1 MKRATTSAI
10 GWPGSSP
17 DSRDGR
23 RESMNGQPF
32 EHRPV
37 MADEVLELLGAERG
51 GRFLDGT
58 VGGAG
63 HAVRILES
71 SSAATLIGLDQD
83 EEAVAAARERLAGFG
98 DRARVLAGNFRDAAE
113 LLEDYID
120 VGLDGALLDLGV
132 SSHQIDTTARGFSF
146 RRGTPLNMRMGG
158 TTGGWRTAA
167 DLLNTA
173 SEEELGK
180 IFRDYG
186 EERKWRGMSREI
198 ARRRRGQPL
207 RTADDLVAAAS
218 VALKR
223 PLSQRD
229 KARLFQAVR
238 IAVNE
243 ELEALREGLEA
254 IARLLKTEGRL
265 VVISYHSLE
274 DRIVKET
281 FREWSRECVCPPE
294 WPICTCRGHALGRL
308 LTRKPVMPG
317 DAEVAANPRARS
329 ARLRGW
335 ARG

>member
-1 MKRATTSAI
+1 
-10 GWPGSSP
+10 
-17 DSRDGR
+17 
-23 RESMNGQPF
+23 MNGQEF
-32 EHRPV
+32 SHQPV
-37 MADEVLELLGAERG
+37 MADEVLKLLEPERG
-51 GRFLDGT
+51 LRFLDGT
-58 VGGAG
+58 VGGGG
-63 HAVRILES
+63 HAERILES
-71 SSAATLIGLDQD
+71 NPAATLIGLDQD
-83 EEAVAAARERLAGFG
+83 TEAVAAARVRLARFG
-98 DRARVLAGNFRDAAE
+98 DRAIVMTGNFRDAAE
-113 LLEDYID
+113 LLEEYKD

-132 SSHQIDTTARGFSF
+132 SSHQIDTMARGFSF

-180 IFRDYG
+180 IFREYG

-198 ARRRRGQPL
+198 ARRRQEKPL

-218 VALKR
+218 TALWR
-223 PLSQRD
+223 PLSPRD

-243 ELEALREGLEA
+243 ELEALQDGLEV
-254 IARLLKTEGRL
+254 IARLLRTEGRL

-294 WPICTCRGHALGRL
+294 FPICTCRGHALGRR
-308 LTRKPVMPG
+308 LTKKPMRPTET
-317 DAEVAANPRARS
+317 EVASNPRSRS

-335 ARG
+335 IRA

>member
-1 MKRATTSAI
+1 MS
-10 GWPGSSP
+10 
-17 DSRDGR
+17 
-23 RESMNGQPF
+23 GQGF
-32 EHRPV
+32 SHQPV
-37 MADEVLELLGAERG
+37 MPDEVLKLLEPERG
-51 GRFLDGT
+51 LWFLDGT
-58 VGGAG
+58 VGGGG
-63 HAVRILES
+63 HAERILES
-71 SSAATLIGLDQD
+71 NPAATLIGLDQD
-83 EEAVAAARERLAGFG
+83 PDAIEAARARLARFG
-98 DRARVLAGNFRDAAE
+98 DRAMVMTGNFRDAAE
-113 LLEDYID
+113 LLQEYKD

-132 SSHQIDTTARGFSF
+132 SSHQIDTMARGFSF

-180 IFRDYG
+180 IFRDFG

-198 ARRRRGQPL
+198 ARRRQEKPL

-218 VALKR
+218 TALWR
-223 PLSQRD
+223 PLSPRD

-238 IAVNE
+238 IAVND
-243 ELEALREGLEA
+243 ELEALKDGLES

-294 WPICTCRGHALGRL
+294 MPVCTCRGRALGRR
-308 LTRKPVMPG
+308 LTKKPMRPTEM
-317 DAEVAANPRARS
+317 EVASNPRSRS

-335 ARG
+335 IRA

>member
-1 MKRATTSAI
+1 
-10 GWPGSSP
+10 
-17 DSRDGR
+17 
-23 RESMNGQPF
+23 MNGQAF
-32 EHRPV
+32 SHQPV
-37 MADEVLELLGAERG
+37 MAEEVLKLLEPERG
-51 GRFLDGT
+51 HWFLDAT
-58 VGGAG
+58 VGGGG
-63 HAVRILES
+63 HAQRILEANPS
-71 SSAATLIGLDQD
+71 ATLIGLDQD
-83 EEAVAAARERLAGFG
+83 TEAVAAARERLAGFG
-98 DRARVLAGNFRDAAE
+98 DRARVMTGNFRDAAE
-113 LLEDYID
+113 LLEEYID

-132 SSHQIDTTARGFSF
+132 SSHQIDTMARGFSF

-198 ARRRRGQPL
+198 ARRRQQKPL

-218 VALKR
+218 TALWR
-223 PLSQRD
+223 PLSPRD

-243 ELEALREGLEA
+243 ELEALRDGLDA

-294 WPICTCRGHALGRL
+294 LPICTCRGHALGHRL
-308 LTRKPVMPG
+308 TKKPQRPTET
-317 DAEVAANPRARS
+317 EVSANPRARS

-335 ARG
+335 IRG

>member
-1 MKRATTSAI
+1 
-10 GWPGSSP
+10 
-17 DSRDGR
+17 
-23 RESMNGQPF
+23 MNGQEF
-32 EHRPV
+32 SHQPV
-37 MADEVLELLGAERG
+37 MADEVLKLLEPERG
-51 GRFLDGT
+51 LWFLDGT
-58 VGGAG
+58 VGGGG
-63 HAVRILES
+63 HAERILDS
-71 SSAATLIGLDQD
+71 NPAATLIGLDQD
-83 EEAVAAARERLAGFG
+83 TEAVAAARVRLARFG
-98 DRARVLAGNFRDAAE
+98 DRAIVMTGNFRDAAE
-113 LLEDYID
+113 LLEEYKD

-132 SSHQIDTTARGFSF
+132 SSHQIDTMARGFSF

-198 ARRRRGQPL
+198 ARRRQEKPL

-218 VALKR
+218 TALWR
-223 PLSQRD
+223 PLSPRD

-243 ELEALREGLEA
+243 ELEALQDGLEV

-294 WPICTCRGHALGRL
+294 FPICTCRGHALGRR
-308 LTRKPVMPG
+308 LTKKPMRPTET
-317 DAEVAANPRARS
+317 EVASNPRSRS

-335 ARG
+335 IRA

>member
-1 MKRATTSAI
+1 MS
-10 GWPGSSP
+10 
-17 DSRDGR
+17 
-23 RESMNGQPF
+23 GQGF
-32 EHRPV
+32 SHQPV
-37 MADEVLELLGAERG
+37 MADEVLKLLEPERG
-51 GRFLDGT
+51 LWFLDGT
-58 VGGAG
+58 VGGGG
-63 HAVRILES
+63 HAERILES
-71 SSAATLIGLDQD
+71 NPAATLIGLDQD
-83 EEAVAAARERLAGFG
+83 PDAIEAARARLARFG
-98 DRARVLAGNFRDAAE
+98 DRAMVMTGNFRDAAE
-113 LLEDYID
+113 LLQDYKD

-132 SSHQIDTTARGFSF
+132 SSHQIDTMARGFSF

-180 IFRDYG
+180 IFRDFG

-198 ARRRRGQPL
+198 ARRRQEKPL

-218 VALKR
+218 TALWR
-223 PLSQRD
+223 PLSPRD

-238 IAVNE
+238 IAVND
-243 ELEALREGLEA
+243 ELEALQDGLES
-254 IARLLKTEGRL
+254 ISRLLKTEGRL

-294 WPICTCRGHALGRL
+294 MPVCTCRGRALGRR
-308 LTRKPVMPG
+308 LTKKPMRPTEM
-317 DAEVAANPRARS
+317 EVASNPRSRS

-335 ARG
+335 IRA

>member
-1 MKRATTSAI
+1 MS
-10 GWPGSSP
+10 
-17 DSRDGR
+17 
-23 RESMNGQPF
+23 GQGF
-32 EHRPV
+32 SHQPV
-37 MADEVLELLGAERG
+37 MADEVLKLLEPERG
-51 GRFLDGT
+51 LWFLDGT
-58 VGGAG
+58 VGGGG
-63 HAVRILES
+63 HAERILES
-71 SSAATLIGLDQD
+71 NPAATLIGLDQD
-83 EEAVAAARERLAGFG
+83 PDAIEAARARLARFG
-98 DRARVLAGNFRDAAE
+98 DRAMVMTGNFRDAAE
-113 LLEDYID
+113 LLQEYKD

-132 SSHQIDTTARGFSF
+132 SSHQIDTMARGFSF

-180 IFRDYG
+180 IFRDFG

-198 ARRRRGQPL
+198 ARRRQEKPL

-218 VALKR
+218 TALWR
-223 PLSQRD
+223 PLSPRD

-238 IAVNE
+238 IAVND
-243 ELEALREGLEA
+243 ELEALQDGLES
-254 IARLLKTEGRL
+254 ISRLLKTEGRL

-294 WPICTCRGHALGRL
+294 MPVCTCRGRALGRR
-308 LTRKPVMPG
+308 LTKKPMRPTEM
-317 DAEVAANPRARS
+317 EVASNPRSRS

-335 ARG
+335 IRA

>member
-1 MKRATTSAI
+1 MVA
-10 GWPGSSP
+10 
-17 DSRDGR
+17 
-23 RESMNGQPF
+23 
-32 EHRPV
+32 
-37 MADEVLELLGAERG
+37 EVLKLLGAERG
-51 GRFLDGT
+51 GQFLDAT
-58 VGGAG
+58 VGGGG
-63 HAVRILES
+63 HAKRILES
-71 SSAATLIGLDQD
+71 SPAAILIGLDQD
-83 EEAVAAARERLAGFG
+83 KEAVAAARERLAGFG
-98 DRARVLAGNFRDAAE
+98 DRARIETGNFRDAAE
-113 LLEDYID
+113 LLEEYID

-198 ARRRRGQPL
+198 ARRRQRQPL
-207 RTADDLVAAAS
+207 GTADDLVAAAS
-218 VALKR
+218 TALRR
-223 PLSQRD
+223 PLTQRD

-243 ELEALREGLEA
+243 ELEALREGLDA
-254 IARLLKTEGRL
+254 IAQLLKTEGRL

-281 FREWSRECVCPPE
+281 FREWSRTCVCPPE
-294 WPICTCRGHALGRL
+294 MPICTCRGHALGRL
-308 LTRKPVMPG
+308 LTRKPLRPTEL
-317 DAEVAANPRARS
+317 EVAANPRARS

-335 ARG
+335 ARA

>member
-1 MKRATTSAI
+1 
-10 GWPGSSP
+10 
-17 DSRDGR
+17 
-23 RESMNGQPF
+23 MNGQDF
-32 EHRPV
+32 SHQPV
-37 MADEVLELLGAERG
+37 MADEVLKLLEPERG
-51 GRFLDGT
+51 LWFLDGT
-58 VGGAG
+58 VGGGG
-63 HAVRILES
+63 HAERILES
-71 SSAATLIGLDQD
+71 NPTATLIGLDQD
-83 EEAVAAARERLAGFG
+83 PDAVEAARARLARFE
-98 DRARVLAGNFRDAAE
+98 DRAIVMTGNFRDAAE
-113 LLEDYID
+113 LLQEYID

-132 SSHQIDTTARGFSF
+132 SSHQIDTMARGFSF

-180 IFRDYG
+180 IFRDFG

-198 ARRRRGQPL
+198 ARRRQEKPL

-218 VALKR
+218 TALWR
-223 PLSQRD
+223 PLSPRD

-238 IAVNE
+238 IAVND
-243 ELEALREGLEA
+243 ELEALQDGLES

-294 WPICTCRGHALGRL
+294 LPICTCRGRALGRR
-308 LTRKPVMPG
+308 LTKKPMRPTE
-317 DAEVAANPRARS
+317 AEVASNPRSRS

-335 ARG
+335 IRA

>member
-1 MKRATTSAI
+1 
-10 GWPGSSP
+10 
-17 DSRDGR
+17 
-23 RESMNGQPF
+23 
-32 EHRPV
+32 
-37 MADEVLELLGAERG
+37 MADETVRLLEPERG
-51 GRFLDGT
+51 GQFLDAT
-58 VGGAG
+58 VGGGG
-63 HAVRILES
+63 HAERILES
-71 SSAATLIGLDQD
+71 SPAATLIGLDQD
-83 EEAVAAARERLAGFG
+83 PEAVAAARKRLSVFG
-98 DRARVLAGNFRDAAE
+98 DRARLVTGNFRDAAE
-113 LLEDYID
+113 LVEEYID

-186 EERKWRGMSREI
+186 EERKWRARSREI
-198 ARRRRGQPL
+198 ARRRGQRPL
-207 RTADDLVAAAS
+207 RSADDLVAAAS
-218 VALKR
+218 AALRR
-223 PLSQRD
+223 PLAQRD

-254 IARLLKTEGRL
+254 IGQLLATEGRL

-294 WPICTCRGHALGRL
+294 WPICKCRGRALGRR
-308 LTRKPVMPG
+308 LTKKPLRPSE
-317 DAEVAANPRARS
+317 AEVAANPRARS

-335 ARG
+335 ARA

>member
-1 MKRATTSAI
+1 
-10 GWPGSSP
+10 
-17 DSRDGR
+17 
-23 RESMNGQPF
+23 MNGQGF
-32 EHRPV
+32 SHQPV
-37 MADEVLELLGAERG
+37 MADEVLKLLEPERG
-51 GRFLDGT
+51 LWFLDGT
-58 VGGAG
+58 VGGGG
-63 HAVRILES
+63 HAERILES
-71 SSAATLIGLDQD
+71 NPAVTLIGLDQD
-83 EEAVAAARERLAGFG
+83 TEAVAAARVRLARFG
-98 DRARVLAGNFRDAAE
+98 DRAIVMTGNFRDAAE
-113 LLEDYID
+113 LLEEYRD

-132 SSHQIDTTARGFSF
+132 SSHQIDTMARGFSF

-180 IFRDYG
+180 IFREYG

-198 ARRRRGQPL
+198 ARRRQEKPL

-218 VALKR
+218 TALWR
-223 PLSQRD
+223 PLSPRD

-243 ELEALREGLEA
+243 ELEALQDGLEV
-254 IARLLKTEGRL
+254 IARLLRTEGRL

-294 WPICTCRGHALGRL
+294 FPICTCRGHALGRR
-308 LTRKPVMPG
+308 LTKKPMRPTET
-317 DAEVAANPRARS
+317 EVASNPRSRS

-335 ARG
+335 IRA

>member
-1 MKRATTSAI
+1 
-10 GWPGSSP
+10 
-17 DSRDGR
+17 
-23 RESMNGQPF
+23 MNGQEF
-32 EHRPV
+32 SHQPV
-37 MADEVLELLGAERG
+37 MADEVLKLLEPERG
-51 GRFLDGT
+51 LWFLDGT
-58 VGGAG
+58 VGGGG
-63 HAVRILES
+63 HAERILDS
-71 SSAATLIGLDQD
+71 NPAATLIGLDQD
-83 EEAVAAARERLAGFG
+83 TEAVAAARARLARFG
-98 DRARVLAGNFRDAAE
+98 DRAIVMTGNFRNAAE
-113 LLEDYID
+113 LLEEYKDI
-120 VGLDGALLDLGV
+120 GLDGALLDLGV
-132 SSHQIDTTARGFSF
+132 SSHQIDTMARGFSF

-198 ARRRRGQPL
+198 VRRRQEKPL

-218 VALKR
+218 TALWR
-223 PLSQRD
+223 PLSPRD

-243 ELEALREGLEA
+243 ELEALQDGLEV
-254 IARLLKTEGRL
+254 IAQLLKTEGRL

-294 WPICTCRGHALGRL
+294 LPICTCRGQALGRR
-308 LTRKPVMPG
+308 LTKKPMRPTET
-317 DAEVAANPRARS
+317 EVASNPRSRS

-335 ARG
+335 TRA

>member
-1 MKRATTSAI
+1 
-10 GWPGSSP
+10 
-17 DSRDGR
+17 
-23 RESMNGQPF
+23 MNGQPF
-32 EHRPV
+32 AHQPV
-37 MADEVLELLGAERG
+37 MVDEVLELLGAERG

-71 SSAATLIGLDQD
+71 SSTATLIGLDQD

-120 VGLDGALLDLGV
+120 IGLDGALLDLGV
-132 SSHQIDTTARGFSF
+132 SSHQIDTMARGFSF

-198 ARRRRGQPL
+198 ARRRQEKPL

-218 VALKR
+218 TALWR
-223 PLSQRD
+223 PLSPRD

-243 ELEALREGLEA
+243 EMEALQDGLEA
-254 IARLLKTEGRL
+254 IAQLLKTGGRL

-294 WPICTCRGHALGRL
+294 LPVCTCRGHALGRR
-308 LTRKPVMPG
+308 LTKKPLQPTE
-317 DAEVAANPRARS
+317 AEVASNPRSRS

-335 ARG
+335 VRA

>member
-1 MKRATTSAI
+1 MS
-10 GWPGSSP
+10 
-17 DSRDGR
+17 
-23 RESMNGQPF
+23 GQAFAHEPA
-32 EHRPV
+32 
-37 MADEVLELLGAERG
+37 MAEEVLKLLGAERG
-51 GRFLDGT
+51 GQFLDAT
-58 VGGAG
+58 VGGGG
-63 HAVRILES
+63 HASRILES
-71 SSAATLIGLDQD
+71 SPAATLIGLDQD
-83 EEAVAAARERLAGFG
+83 PEAVAAARDRLARFG
-98 DRARVLAGNFRDAAE
+98 DRTRIETGNFRDAAE
-113 LLEDYID
+113 LIEEYID

-173 SEEELGK
+173 SEEELGT

-198 ARRRRGQPL
+198 ARRRRRQPL
-207 RTADDLVAAAS
+207 STADDLVAAAS
-218 VALKR
+218 TALRR
-223 PLSQRD
+223 PLTQRD

-243 ELEALREGLEA
+243 ELEALREGLDA
-254 IARLLKTEGRL
+254 IAQLLRAEGRL

-281 FREWSRECVCPPE
+281 FREWSRTCVCPPE
-294 WPICTCRGHALGRL
+294 MPICTCRGHALGRL
-308 LTRKPVMPG
+308 LTRKPLRPAE
-317 DAEVAANPRARS
+317 AEVAANPRARS

-335 ARG
+335 ARA

>member
-1 MKRATTSAI
+1 
-10 GWPGSSP
+10 
-17 DSRDGR
+17 
-23 RESMNGQPF
+23 MNEQAF
-32 EHRPV
+32 SHQPV
-37 MADEVLELLGAERG
+37 MAEEVLKLLVPDRG
-51 GRFLDGT
+51 GRFLDAT
-58 VGGAG
+58 VGGGG
-63 HAVRILES
+63 HAQRILEANP
-71 SSAATLIGLDQD
+71 AATVIGLDQD
-83 EEAVAAARERLAGFG
+83 TEAVAAARERLADFG
-98 DRARVLAGNFRDAAE
+98 DRARVVTGNFRDVAE
-113 LLEDYID
+113 LIGEYID

-158 TTGGWRTAA
+158 TTGGWRSAA

-186 EERKWRGMSREI
+186 EERRWRRMSREI
-198 ARRRRGQPL
+198 ARRRLQEPL

-218 VALKR
+218 TALWR
-223 PLSQRD
+223 PLSPRD

-254 IARLLKTEGRL
+254 ISQLLKTEGRL

-294 WPICTCRGHALGRL
+294 LPICTCRGHALGRR
-308 LTRKPVMPG
+308 LTRKPMRPT
-317 DAEVAANPRARS
+317 DTEVAANPRARS

-335 ARG
+335 VRE

>member
-1 MKRATTSAI
+1 
-10 GWPGSSP
+10 
-17 DSRDGR
+17 
-23 RESMNGQPF
+23 
-32 EHRPV
+32 
-37 MADEVLELLGAERG
+37 MADETVRLLEPERG
-51 GRFLDGT
+51 GQFLDAT
-58 VGGAG
+58 VGGGG
-63 HAVRILES
+63 HAERILES
-71 SSAATLIGLDQD
+71 SPAATLIGLDQD
-83 EEAVAAARERLAGFG
+83 PEAVAAARKRLSVFG
-98 DRARVLAGNFRDAAE
+98 DRARLVTGNFRDAAE
-113 LLEDYID
+113 LVEEYID

-186 EERKWRGMSREI
+186 EERKWRAMSREI
-198 ARRRRGQPL
+198 ARRRGQRPL
-207 RTADDLVAAAS
+207 RSADDLVAAAS
-218 VALKR
+218 AALRR
-223 PLSQRD
+223 PLAQRD

-254 IARLLKTEGRL
+254 IGQLLATEGRL

-294 WPICTCRGHALGRL
+294 WPIC
-308 LTRKPVMPG
+308 
-317 DAEVAANPRARS
+317 
-329 ARLRGW
+329 
-335 ARG
+335 

>member
-1 MKRATTSAI
+1 
-10 GWPGSSP
+10 
-17 DSRDGR
+17 
-23 RESMNGQPF
+23 MNGQPF
-32 EHRPV
+32 AHQPV
-37 MADEVLELLGAERG
+37 MVDEVLELLGAERG

-71 SSAATLIGLDQD
+71 SSTATLIGLDQD

-120 VGLDGALLDLGV
+120 IGLDGALLDLGV
-132 SSHQIDTTARGFSF
+132 SSHQIDTMARGFSF

-186 EERKWRGMSREI
+186 EERKWRAMSREI
-198 ARRRRGQPL
+198 ARRRGQRPL
-207 RTADDLVAAAS
+207 RSADDLVAAAS
-218 VALKR
+218 AALRR
-223 PLSQRD
+223 PLAQRD

-254 IARLLKTEGRL
+254 IGQLLATKGRL

-294 WPICTCRGHALGRL
+294 WPICKCRGRALGRR
-308 LTRKPVMPG
+308 LTKKPLRPSE
-317 DAEVAANPRARS
+317 AEVAANPRARS

-335 ARG
+335 ARA

>member
-1 MKRATTSAI
+1 MS
-10 GWPGSSP
+10 
-17 DSRDGR
+17 
-23 RESMNGQPF
+23 GQPF
-32 EHRPV
+32 AHQPAMV
-37 MADEVLELLGAERG
+37 AEVLKLLGAERG
-51 GRFLDGT
+51 GQFLDAT
-58 VGGAG
+58 VGGGG
-63 HAVRILES
+63 HAKRILES
-71 SSAATLIGLDQD
+71 SPAAILIGLDQD
-83 EEAVAAARERLAGFG
+83 KEAVAAARERLAGFG
-98 DRARVLAGNFRDAAE
+98 DRARIETGNFRDAAE
-113 LLEDYID
+113 LLEEYID

-198 ARRRRGQPL
+198 ARRRQRQPL
-207 RTADDLVAAAS
+207 DTADDLVAAAS
-218 VALKR
+218 TALRR
-223 PLSQRD
+223 PLTQRD

-243 ELEALREGLEA
+243 ELEALREGLDA
-254 IARLLKTEGRL
+254 IAQLLKTEGRL

-281 FREWSRECVCPPE
+281 FREWSRTCVCPPE
-294 WPICTCRGHALGRL
+294 MPICTCRGHALGRL
-308 LTRKPVMPG
+308 LTRKPLRPTEL
-317 DAEVAANPRARS
+317 EVAANPRARS

-335 ARG
+335 ARA

>member
-1 MKRATTSAI
+1 
-10 GWPGSSP
+10 
-17 DSRDGR
+17 
-23 RESMNGQPF
+23 MNGQPF
-32 EHRPV
+32 THQPV
-37 MADEVLELLGAERG
+37 MVDEVLELLGVERG

-71 SSAATLIGLDQD
+71 SSTATLIGLDQD

-120 VGLDGALLDLGV
+120 IGLDGALLDLGV
-132 SSHQIDTTARGFSF
+132 SSHQIDTMARGFSF

-198 ARRRRGQPL
+198 VRRRQEKPL

-218 VALKR
+218 TALWR
-223 PLSQRD
+223 PLSPRD

-243 ELEALREGLEA
+243 EMEALHDGLEA

-294 WPICTCRGHALGRL
+294 LPVCTCRGHALGRR
-308 LTRKPVMPG
+308 LTKKPLQPTE
-317 DAEVAANPRARS
+317 AEVASNPRSRS

-335 ARG
+335 VRA

>member
-1 MKRATTSAI
+1 
-10 GWPGSSP
+10 
-17 DSRDGR
+17 
-23 RESMNGQPF
+23 MNGQGF
-32 EHRPV
+32 SHQPV
-37 MADEVLELLGAERG
+37 MADEALKLLEPERG
-51 GRFLDGT
+51 LWFLDGT
-58 VGGAG
+58 VGGGG
-63 HAVRILES
+63 HAEQILES
-71 SSAATLIGLDQD
+71 NPAATLIGLDQD
-83 EEAVAAARERLAGFG
+83 TEAVAAARARLARFG
-98 DRARVLAGNFRDAAE
+98 DRAIVMTGNFRDAAE
-113 LLEDYID
+113 LLQEYKD

-132 SSHQIDTTARGFSF
+132 SSHQIDTMARGFSF

-198 ARRRRGQPL
+198 ARRRQEKPL

-218 VALKR
+218 TALWR
-223 PLSQRD
+223 PLSPRD

-243 ELEALREGLEA
+243 ELEALQDGLEV

-274 DRIVKET
+274 DRIVKEK

-294 WPICTCRGHALGRL
+294 LPICTCRGHALGRR
-308 LTRKPVMPG
+308 LTKKPMRPTET
-317 DAEVAANPRARS
+317 EVASNPRSRS

-335 ARG
+335 IRA

>member
-1 MKRATTSAI
+1 
-10 GWPGSSP
+10 
-17 DSRDGR
+17 
-23 RESMNGQPF
+23 MNGQGF
-32 EHRPV
+32 SHQPV
-37 MADEVLELLGAERG
+37 MADEVLKLLEPQRG
-51 GRFLDGT
+51 LWFLDGT
-58 VGGAG
+58 VGGGG
-63 HAVRILES
+63 HAERILES
-71 SSAATLIGLDQD
+71 NPAATLIGLDQD
-83 EEAVAAARERLAGFG
+83 TEAVAAARVRLARFG
-98 DRARVLAGNFRDAAE
+98 DRAIVMTGNFRDAAE
-113 LLEDYID
+113 LLEEYRD

-132 SSHQIDTTARGFSF
+132 SSHQIDTMARGFSF

-180 IFRDYG
+180 IFREYG

-198 ARRRRGQPL
+198 ARRRQEKPL

-218 VALKR
+218 TALWR
-223 PLSQRD
+223 PLSPRD

-243 ELEALREGLEA
+243 ELEALQDGLEV
-254 IARLLKTEGRL
+254 IARLLRTEGRL

-294 WPICTCRGHALGRL
+294 LPICRCRGHALGRR
-308 LTRKPVMPG
+308 LTKKPLRPTET
-317 DAEVAANPRARS
+317 EVASNTRSRS

-335 ARG
+335 IRA

>member
-1 MKRATTSAI
+1 
-10 GWPGSSP
+10 
-17 DSRDGR
+17 
-23 RESMNGQPF
+23 
-32 EHRPV
+32 
-37 MADEVLELLGAERG
+37 MADETVRLLEPERG
-51 GRFLDGT
+51 GQFLDAT
-58 VGGAG
+58 VGGGG
-63 HAVRILES
+63 HAERILES
-71 SSAATLIGLDQD
+71 SPAATLIGLDQD
-83 EEAVAAARERLAGFG
+83 PEAVAAARKRLSVFG
-98 DRARVLAGNFRDAAE
+98 DRARLVTGNFRDAAE
-113 LLEDYID
+113 LVEEYID

-186 EERKWRGMSREI
+186 EERKWRAMSREI
-198 ARRRRGQPL
+198 ARRRGQRPL
-207 RTADDLVAAAS
+207 RSADDLVAAAS
-218 VALKR
+218 AALRR
-223 PLSQRD
+223 PLAQRD

-254 IARLLKTEGRL
+254 IGQLLATEGRL

-294 WPICTCRGHALGRL
+294 WPICKCRGRALGRR
-308 LTRKPVMPG
+308 LTKKPLRPSE
-317 DAEVAANPRARS
+317 AEVAANPRARS

-335 ARG
+335 ARA

>member
-1 MKRATTSAI
+1 
-10 GWPGSSP
+10 
-17 DSRDGR
+17 
-23 RESMNGQPF
+23 
-32 EHRPV
+32 
-37 MADEVLELLGAERG
+37 MADETVRLLEPERG
-51 GRFLDGT
+51 GQFLDAT
-58 VGGAG
+58 VGGGG
-63 HAVRILES
+63 HAERILES
-71 SSAATLIGLDQD
+71 SPAATLIGLDQD
-83 EEAVAAARERLAGFG
+83 PEAVAAARKRLSVFG
-98 DRARVLAGNFRDAAE
+98 DRARLVTGNFRDAAE
-113 LLEDYID
+113 LVEEYID

-132 SSHQIDTTARGFSF
+132 SSHQIDTAARGFSF

-186 EERKWRGMSREI
+186 EERKWRAMSREI
-198 ARRRRGQPL
+198 ARRRGQRPL
-207 RTADDLVAAAS
+207 RSADDLVAAAS
-218 VALKR
+218 AALRR
-223 PLSQRD
+223 PLAQRD

-254 IARLLKTEGRL
+254 IGQLLATEGRL

-294 WPICTCRGHALGRL
+294 WPICKCRGRALGRR
-308 LTRKPVMPG
+308 LTKKPLRPSE
-317 DAEVAANPRARS
+317 AEVAANPRARS

-335 ARG
+335 ARA

>member
-1 MKRATTSAI
+1 
-10 GWPGSSP
+10 
-17 DSRDGR
+17 
-23 RESMNGQPF
+23 MNGQGF
-32 EHRPV
+32 SHQPV
-37 MADEVLELLGAERG
+37 MADEVLKLLEPERG
-51 GRFLDGT
+51 LWFLDGT
-58 VGGAG
+58 VGGGG
-63 HAVRILES
+63 HAERILES
-71 SSAATLIGLDQD
+71 NPAATLIGLDQD
-83 EEAVAAARERLAGFG
+83 TEAVAAARVRLARFG
-98 DRARVLAGNFRDAAE
+98 DRAIVMTGNFRDAAE
-113 LLEDYID
+113 LLEEYRD

-132 SSHQIDTTARGFSF
+132 SSHQIDTMARGFSF

-180 IFRDYG
+180 IFREYG

-198 ARRRRGQPL
+198 ARRRQEKPL

-218 VALKR
+218 TALWR
-223 PLSQRD
+223 PLSPRD

-243 ELEALREGLEA
+243 ELEALQDGLEV
-254 IARLLKTEGRL
+254 IARLLRTEGRL

-294 WPICTCRGHALGRL
+294 LPICRCRGHALGRR
-308 LTRKPVMPG
+308 LTKKPLRPTET
-317 DAEVAANPRARS
+317 EVASNTRSRS

-335 ARG
+335 IRA

>member
-1 MKRATTSAI
+1 MS
-10 GWPGSSP
+10 
-17 DSRDGR
+17 
-23 RESMNGQPF
+23 GQPF
-32 EHRPV
+32 AHQPAMV
-37 MADEVLELLGAERG
+37 AEVLKLLGAERG
-51 GRFLDGT
+51 GQFLDAT
-58 VGGAG
+58 VGGGG
-63 HAVRILES
+63 HAKRILES
-71 SSAATLIGLDQD
+71 SPAAILIGLDQD
-83 EEAVAAARERLAGFG
+83 KEAVAAARERLAGFG
-98 DRARVLAGNFRDAAE
+98 DRARIETGNFRDAAE
-113 LLEDYID
+113 LLEEYID

-198 ARRRRGQPL
+198 ARRRQRQPL
-207 RTADDLVAAAS
+207 GTADDLVAAAS
-218 VALKR
+218 TALRR
-223 PLSQRD
+223 PLTQRD

-243 ELEALREGLEA
+243 ELEALREGLDA
-254 IARLLKTEGRL
+254 IAQLLKTEGRL

-281 FREWSRECVCPPE
+281 FREWSRTCVCPPE
-294 WPICTCRGHALGRL
+294 MPICTCRGHALGRL
-308 LTRKPVMPG
+308 LTRKPLRPTEL
-317 DAEVAANPRARS
+317 EVAANPRARS

-335 ARG
+335 ARA

>member
-1 MKRATTSAI
+1 MS
-10 GWPGSSP
+10 
-17 DSRDGR
+17 
-23 RESMNGQPF
+23 GQPF
-32 EHRPV
+32 AHQPAMVE
-37 MADEVLELLGAERG
+37 EVLKLLGAERG
-51 GRFLDGT
+51 GQFLDAT
-58 VGGAG
+58 VGGGG
-63 HAVRILES
+63 HAKRILES
-71 SSAATLIGLDQD
+71 NAAATLIGLDQD
-83 EEAVAAARERLAGFG
+83 PEAVAAARERLAGFG
-98 DRARVLAGNFRDAAE
+98 DRARIETGNFRDAAE
-113 LLEDYID
+113 LLEEYID

-198 ARRRRGQPL
+198 ARRRQRQPL
-207 RTADDLVAAAS
+207 GSADDLVAAAS
-218 VALKR
+218 TALRR
-223 PLSQRD
+223 PLTQRD

-243 ELEALREGLEA
+243 ELDALREGLDA
-254 IARLLKTEGRL
+254 IAQLLRTEGRL

-281 FREWSRECVCPPE
+281 FREWSRTCVCPPE
-294 WPICTCRGHALGRL
+294 LPICTCRGHSLGRL
-308 LTRKPVMPG
+308 LTRKPLRPAE
-317 DAEVAANPRARS
+317 AEVAANPRARS
-329 ARLRGW
+329 ARVRGW
-335 ARG
+335 ARA